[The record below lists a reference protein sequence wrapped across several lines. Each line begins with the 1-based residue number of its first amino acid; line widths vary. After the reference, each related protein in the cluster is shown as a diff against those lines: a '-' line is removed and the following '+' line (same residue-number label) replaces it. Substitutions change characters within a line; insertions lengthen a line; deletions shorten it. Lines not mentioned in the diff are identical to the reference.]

1 MTATALAS
9 DQQTIFIALE
19 DSTGLPVMVK
29 TTLADLSIFETV
41 YTPGAGF
48 AANVI
53 AAPNGIMY
61 FYGNFGTNV
70 GIIQHDVVAETN
82 TDVTPASLGTDDIN
96 ALDVDPDL
104 GQIIFIGIS
113 GVQDL
118 KKSLNAGTS
127 WASVNAALGIDPT
140 ALLVLWPD
148 ANKLLIAGSTGAQNR
163 LLYSDDGGANFDD
176 EAGTALH
183 GADNS
188 VALAVVNGEADA

>member
-1 MTATALAS
+1 MAAIALAS
-9 DQQTIFIALE
+9 DQQTIFMAL
-19 DSTGLPVMVK
+19 DDGTGLPVVVK
-29 TTLADLSIFETV
+29 TTIDDLSIFELA
-41 YTPGAGF
+41 YEPGTGS

-61 FYGNFGTNV
+61 FYGNFGTDV
-70 GIIQHDVVAETN
+70 GIIQHDVLAETN
-82 TDVTPASLGTDDIN
+82 TDVTPASLGTDAIN

-104 GQIIFIGIS
+104 GQILFIGIS

-118 KKSLNAGTS
+118 KKSLNAGAS
-127 WASVNAALGIDPT
+127 WSSINAALAIDPT

-163 LLYSDDGGANFDD
+163 LLYSDDGGVTCTD

-183 GADNS
+183 GADNT
-188 VALAVVNGEADA
+188 VALAVVTGET